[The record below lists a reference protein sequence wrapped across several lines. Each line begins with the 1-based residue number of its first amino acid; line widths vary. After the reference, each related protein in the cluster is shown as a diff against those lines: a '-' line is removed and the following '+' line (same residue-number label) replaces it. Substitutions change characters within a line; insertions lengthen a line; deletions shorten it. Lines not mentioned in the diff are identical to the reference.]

1 MKRTKL
7 FFAALV
13 CLFSVNTVC
22 YADGRPIPPTQ
33 LPAAAQ
39 SFIQNNFPGKTIVY
53 AEIDKEFMKTKY
65 EVNLNDGTEIDFYK
79 DGTFDKVDCHVAPVP
94 AAIVPTTIQQYV
106 KANFPGAVIVKI
118 DKERHGYDIELSND
132 IELKFNNQG
141 AFMGYDD

>member
-1 MKRTKL
+1 MKRIKF

-13 CLFSVNTVC
+13 CLFAVNNVC

-33 LPAAAQ
+33 LPAAAKN
-39 SFIQNNFPGKTIVY
+39 FIQKNFPGKTIVY

-79 DGTFDKVDCHVAPVP
+79 DGTVDKVDCHVAPVP
-94 AAIVPTTIQQYV
+94 AAIVPATIQQYV
-106 KANFPGAVIVKI
+106 KANFPDAVIVKI

-141 AFMGYDD
+141 VFMGYDD